1 VTVLNVFMGQPKPGR
16 YDDVVEMSRTANKVI
31 ERHGGKNMRTVVATV
46 STATYGNVV
55 NICEFEDLE
64 AWGGWLDA
72 VLVDEE
78 ILAVLGQ
85 LRSESSPYLTQSTG
99 VVVEVPLGRQVG
111 ANGPV
116 IASFMS
122 APVPGRYQDA
132 VGLSGRAFELFERHG
147 ARNCRLFAQQANGIQ
162 PETLISSVEF
172 DSIKACAKTL
182 DLMTSDPEGR
192 SIIELVQSPDSPTR
206 TLSTD
211 IYTEIP
217 T

>member
-31 ERHGGKNMRTVVATV
+31 ERHGGRNMRTVVATV
-46 STATYGNVV
+46 STAAYGNVV

-64 AWGGWLDA
+64 AWGGFLDA
-72 VLVDEE
+72 VLSDEE
-78 ILAVLGQ
+78 IAALLAQ
-85 LRSESSPYLTQSTG
+85 LRSENTPYLTQSTG
-99 VVVEVPLGRQVG
+99 VVVEVPLGRQRG

-132 VGLSGRAFELFERHG
+132 VTLTGQAFELLERHG

-162 PETLISSVEF
+162 PEVLISSAEF
-172 DSIKACAKTL
+172 DSIKACGKTL
-182 DLMTSDPEGR
+182 ELMTSDPAGQ
-192 SIIELVQSPDSPTR
+192 SIMMLAQSSDSPTR

-211 IYTEIP
+211 IYIEIP
-217 T
+217 G